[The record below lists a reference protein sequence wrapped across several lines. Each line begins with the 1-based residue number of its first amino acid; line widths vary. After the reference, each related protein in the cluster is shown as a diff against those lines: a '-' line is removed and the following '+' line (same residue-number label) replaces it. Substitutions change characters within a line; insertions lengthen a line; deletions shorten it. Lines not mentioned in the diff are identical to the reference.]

1 MAYIRVKKVKGREYL
16 YLVKSIWDGE
26 RKTSR
31 QAIIKYLGSAA
42 RVKPE
47 DIPEEYRGGAEVARF
62 LESRRQDGQ
71 SQVEAAADL
80 ESRMY
85 RGLTEG
91 DLDCALDIYGESVRR
106 LGSVESFFEMV
117 LRPVLYEIGERW
129 AGGRLDIATEHVAS
143 NVARVLVRM
152 ILDRNRRR
160 SGKIKI
166 MLCVPPGEEHGMGC
180 DVIETYLRGRGF
192 SVYNLGTPTPPSE
205 LASFVEN
212 NRPDLVMVSV
222 SLDDNRKAAKRLVD
236 RITSSNQVPVIVGG
250 YAFRNGGDGM
260 DGCQVL
266 PDHPLRMLP
275 TSIRRAIRDG
285 SGDRRGGRTSAPKRD

>member
-1 MAYIRVKKVKGREYL
+1 MTYVRVKKVKGKEYL

-31 QAIIKYLGSAA
+31 QAIVKYLGSAA
-42 RVKPE
+42 KVKPE
-47 DIPEEYRGGAEVARF
+47 DIPGEYRSGAEVARF

-71 SQVEAAADL
+71 AHMEAAADL
-80 ESRMY
+80 GSKMY
-85 RGLTEG
+85 RALTEG
-91 DLDCALDIYGESVRR
+91 DLDCALDIYGESVGR

-117 LRPVLYEIGERW
+117 LRPVLYDIGERW

-143 NVARVLVRM
+143 NVARALVRI

-160 SGKIKI
+160 PGKTRI
-166 MLCVPPGEEHGMGC
+166 MLCVPPGEDHSMGC

-236 RITSSNQVPVIVGG
+236 KITSRNQVPVIVGG
-250 YAFRNGGDGM
+250 YAFRDGGGGM

-266 PDHPLRMLP
+266 QDNPLRTLP
-275 TSIRRAIRDG
+275 VSIRRAIRDQ
-285 SGDRRGGRTSAPKRD
+285 SKHRRGGA

>member
-1 MAYIRVKKVKGREYL
+1 MVYVRTKRVKGREYL
-16 YLVKSIWDGE
+16 YLVKSVWDGE

-42 RVKPE
+42 KVKPE

-71 SQVEAAADL
+71 AHAEAAADL
-80 ESRMY
+80 GSRMY
-85 RGLTEG
+85 RCLTEG
-91 DLDCALDIYGESVRR
+91 DLDCALDTYGESVRR
-106 LGSVESFFEMV
+106 LGSAESFFEMV
-117 LRPVLYEIGERW
+117 LRPVLYDIGERW

-143 NVARVLVRM
+143 NVARALVRI

-160 SGKIKI
+160 PGKIKV
-166 MLCVPPGEEHGMGC
+166 MLCVPPGEEHSMGC
-180 DVIETYLRGRGF
+180 DVMETFLRGRGF

-222 SLDDNRKAAKRLVD
+222 SLDDNRKAARRLVD
-236 RITSSNQVPVIVGG
+236 KITSGNQVPVIVGG
-250 YAFRNGGDGM
+250 YAFRNGGEEM
-260 DGCQVL
+260 DGCQVVA
-266 PDHPLRMLP
+266 DHPLRTLP
-275 TSIRRAIRDG
+275 MSIRRAIRNQ
-285 SGDRRGGRTSAPKRD
+285 SGHRQGGT